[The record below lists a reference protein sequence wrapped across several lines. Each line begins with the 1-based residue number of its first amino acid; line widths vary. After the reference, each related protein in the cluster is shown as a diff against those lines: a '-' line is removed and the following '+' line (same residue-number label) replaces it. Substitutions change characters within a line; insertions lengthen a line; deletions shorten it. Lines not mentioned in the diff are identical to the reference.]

1 MLFRRRG
8 AFPGWVRA
16 YSAPENDAGKST
28 MDGPLPFGGNS
39 VPGLLVYMRNP
50 R

>member
-16 YSAPENDAGKST
+16 YSAPKNDAGKST
-28 MDGPLPFGGNS
+28 MDGPLSIGGNS
-39 VPGLLVYMRNP
+39 VPGLLIYMRNP
-50 R
+50 H

>member
-1 MLFRRRG
+1 MSSRLSKDVLG
-8 AFPGWVRA
+8 A
-16 YSAPENDAGKST
+16 ENDAGKST

-39 VPGLLVYMRNP
+39 VPGPLIHMRNP